1 MKNIFKTSLL
11 LMLGVLL
18 LTACKDDNGSNP
30 TFQEPTQFVLN
41 TPVVANSLLD
51 LNNSTGLELT
61 FSQPD
66 YGYPAYTQYKV
77 LISPNADMADAIEL
91 KQVYT
96 TTAISIDPVTIAG
109 QLTEYFVEKQ
119 GKTEADFPMIL
130 PLYVQMK
137 AMLTKSDGSA
147 VEGGEILSN
156 IVKLNQVRLG
166 YLLPPVLA
174 PEHLY
179 IIGGFCDN
187 KWDNALS
194 MVAVHSNPDLL
205 WHMVYIDENGIKF
218 NNTQAETDDV
228 VGYDDI
234 TIDETSE
241 LGSEIVNKD
250 GWIASNNP
258 GWYMMIVQSS
268 VVNREIIYNVKF
280 NKPNVWLMGT
290 VTSDDSNEQWSE
302 MREDCLFEVPDE
314 ADGDFVSPA
323 FKFAP
328 TGDGGL
334 RAYVKV
340 GSAIEWWKSE
350 FMLFDGKIV
359 YRAAGDD
366 QDRIMD
372 VAPGQKLYLNFTTE
386 TGKIE

>member
-1 MKNIFKTSLL
+1 ML
-11 LMLGVLL
+11 LMMGLL
-18 LTACKDDNGSNP
+18 ALTACNDDNGSNP

-41 TPVVANSLLD
+41 TPAVANSLID
-51 LNNSTGLELT
+51 LNNSAAIELT
-61 FSQPD
+61 CSQPD

-96 TTAISIDPVTIAG
+96 STVISIDPVTIAG
-109 QLTEYFVEKQ
+109 LLTEYFVTTK
-119 GKTEADFPMIL
+119 GKTEDDFPMIL
-130 PLYVQMK
+130 PLYVQVR
-137 AMLTKSDGSA
+137 ASLTKSDGSA

-218 NNTQAETDDV
+218 NSTQAETDDV

-290 VTSDDSNEQWSE
+290 VTTDITDDQWKE
-302 MREDCLFEVPDE
+302 EREDCLFTVPTT

-372 VAPGQKLYLNFTTE
+372 VAPGQKLYLNFTKE

>member
-1 MKNIFKTSLL
+1 MKYIFKTTLL
-11 LMLGVLL
+11 LMLGVLA
-18 LTACKDDNGSNP
+18 LTACSDDNGSNP
-30 TFQEPTQFVLN
+30 TFQKPTQFVLN

-51 LNNSTGLELT
+51 LNNSNGLELT

-66 YGYPAYTQYKV
+66 YGYPAFTQYKALV
-77 LISPNADMADAIEL
+77 SPNADMSDAIEL

-96 TTAISIDPVTIAG
+96 STSISIDPVTIAG
-109 QLTEYFVEKQ
+109 QLTEYFVANK

-137 AMLTKSDGSA
+137 AMLTRADGSP

-156 IVKLNQVRLG
+156 IVKLNQVRLS

-194 MVAVHSNPDLL
+194 MVKVYDNPDLL
-205 WHMVYIDENGIKF
+205 WHLVYIDENGIKF
-218 NNTQAETDDV
+218 NSVQAETDEV
-228 VGYDDI
+228 VGFDKI
-234 TIDETSE
+234 TIDEASE

-258 GWYMMIVQSS
+258 GWYMMIVKSS
-268 VVNREIIYNVKF
+268 VVNRQIIYNVKF
-280 NKPNVWLMGT
+280 NEPHVWLMGT
-290 VTSDDSNEQWSE
+290 VTSDDSGEQWSE
-302 MREDCLFEVPDE
+302 MRDDCLFEVPAT

-340 GSAIEWWKSE
+340 GEGIDWWKSE
-350 FMLFDGKIV
+350 FMLFDGKII
-359 YRAAGDD
+359 YRADGGD

-372 VAPGQKLYLNFTTE
+372 VGPGQKLHLNFTTE

>member
-1 MKNIFKTSLL
+1 
-11 LMLGVLL
+11 MLGVLA
-18 LTACKDDNGSNP
+18 LTACSDDNGSNP
-30 TFQEPTQFVLN
+30 TFQKPTQFVLN

-51 LNNSTGLELT
+51 LNNSNGLELT

-66 YGYPAYTQYKV
+66 YGYPAFTQYKALV
-77 LISPNADMADAIEL
+77 SPNADMSDAIEL

-96 TTAISIDPVTIAG
+96 STSISIDPVTIAG
-109 QLTEYFVEKQ
+109 QLTEYFVANK

-137 AMLTKSDGSA
+137 AMLTRADGSP

-156 IVKLNQVRLG
+156 IVKLNQVRLS

-194 MVAVHSNPDLL
+194 MVKVYDNPDLL
-205 WHMVYIDENGIKF
+205 WHLVYIDENGIKF
-218 NNTQAETDDV
+218 NSVQAETDEV
-228 VGYDDI
+228 VGFDKI
-234 TIDETSE
+234 TIDEASE

-258 GWYMMIVQSS
+258 GWYMMIVKSS
-268 VVNREIIYNVKF
+268 VVNRQIIYNVKF
-280 NKPNVWLMGT
+280 NKPHVWLMGT
-290 VTSDDSNEQWSE
+290 VTSDDSGEQWSE
-302 MREDCLFEVPDE
+302 MRDDCLFEVPAT

-340 GSAIEWWKSE
+340 GEGIDWWKSE
-350 FMLFDGKIV
+350 FMLFDGKII
-359 YRAAGDD
+359 YRADGGD

-372 VAPGQKLYLNFTTE
+372 VGPGQKLHLNFTTE